1 MTKSDKKWPKVTN
14 IPLNSDIFP
23 PKMTI
28 FPQFVNNIP
37 KICRF
42 THFCR
47 QNLASRIRTFVVES
61 TSVPGLGGVEL
72 NPGNASISLLLVKM
86 SRVAFLLTFVVVCQD
101 WKVEGAGGGVGGP
114 QTAQVYEEWG
124 CRC

>member
-61 TSVPGLGGVEL
+61 TSVPGFG
-72 NPGNASISLLLVKM
+72 
-86 SRVAFLLTFVVVCQD
+86 
-101 WKVEGAGGGVGGP
+101 GGGVKLILAMPVFWDHLLHPPFPYP
-114 QTAQVYEEWG
+114 QVMVFTLADGAVVMVVL
-124 CRC
+124 

>member
-1 MTKSDKKWPKVTN
+1 M
-14 IPLNSDIFP
+14 IFP
-23 PKMTI
+23 PQ
-28 FPQFVNNIP
+28 FPQNMLIYALLLS
-37 KICRF
+37 KSRESH

-47 QNLASRIRTFVVES
+47 RIHKCARI
-61 TSVPGLGGVEL
+61 GGGVEL

-114 QTAQVYEEWG
+114 QTAQVYGEWG